1 MDSSIPLSPTL
12 LSASLFAGLSP
23 DDVAAFLK
31 EAPCRLSDFPRGA
44 ILLSQGD
51 SVTAAGVLLSGKI
64 KAYRLNRQGE
74 ENLQSVLGPGSM
86 FGDMLM
92 ATDRGKSPVTVEATE
107 SARVLF
113 VPFDSIMAAPGHFGD
128 RMRVNLLHE
137 LSARYW
143 ALNRKVRYL
152 SERSLRGRIAL
163 FLLDAATDQGGLTF
177 TVPMTREAMASLLGV
192 NRSAL
197 SRELSRMEKDGLLAV
212 YRGSFR
218 LLSRE
223 ELEKCLD

>member
-1 MDSSIPLSPTL
+1 MENAYLSPAL
-12 LSASLFAGLSP
+12 LSAPLFEGLEATDIAG
-23 DDVAAFLK
+23 FLK
-31 EAPCRLSDFPRGA
+31 QARCRMESFPRGA

-51 SVTAAGVLLSGKI
+51 RVTAAGLLLSGKI
-64 KAYRLNRQGE
+64 KAYRLDRQGE
-74 ENLQSVLGPGSM
+74 EHLQSVMGPGGM

-92 ATDRGKSPVTVEATE
+92 ATDNGQSPVTVECTE
-107 SARVLF
+107 DARVLF
-113 VPFDSIMAAPGHFGD
+113 VPFESIMSAPGEFGD
-128 RMRVNLLHE
+128 QLRINLLHE

-143 ALNRKVRYL
+143 ALTRKVRYL

-163 FLLDAATDQGGLTF
+163 FLLDAAHDQGGATF
-177 TVPMTREAMASLLGV
+177 TLSMTREAMASLLGV

-218 LLSRE
+218 LLDRKKLE
-223 ELEKCLD
+223 ECLG

>member
-1 MDSSIPLSPTL
+1 MDTIDLSPAL
-12 LSASLFAGLSP
+12 LSASLFEGLEKKAVAG
-23 DDVAAFLK
+23 FLK
-31 EAPCRLSDFPRGA
+31 EARCRLGSFPRGT

-51 SVTAAGVLLSGKI
+51 SVAAAGVRLSGKI

-74 ENLQSVLGPGSM
+74 ENLQSVLSPGSM

-92 ATDRGKSPVTVEATE
+92 ATDNGKSPVTVEVTE
-107 SARVLF
+107 DARVLF
-113 VPFDSIMAAPGHFGD
+113 VPFDSIMAAGGEFGN
-128 RMRVNLLHE
+128 RLRVNLLHE

-143 ALNRKVRYL
+143 ALSRKVRYL

-163 FLLDAATDQGGLTF
+163 FLLDAARDQGGLTF
-177 TVPMTREAMASLLGV
+177 TLPMTREAMASLLGV

-197 SRELSRMEKDGLLAV
+197 SRELSRMEKDGLVAV

-223 ELEKCLD
+223 ELESCIG

>member
-1 MDSSIPLSPTL
+1 MDTIDLSLAL
-12 LSASLFAGLSP
+12 LSASLFEGLEKKAVAG
-23 DDVAAFLK
+23 FLK
-31 EAPCRLSDFPRGA
+31 EARCRLGSFPRGT

-51 SVTAAGVLLSGKI
+51 SVAAAGVLLSGKI

-92 ATDRGKSPVTVEATE
+92 ATDNGKSPVTVEVTE
-107 SARVLF
+107 DARVLF
-113 VPFDSIMAAPGHFGD
+113 VPFDSIMAAGGEFGN
-128 RMRVNLLHE
+128 RLRVNLLHE

-143 ALNRKVRYL
+143 ALSRKVRYL

-163 FLLDAATDQGGLTF
+163 FLLDAARDQGGLTF
-177 TVPMTREAMASLLGV
+177 TLPMTREAMASLLGV

-197 SRELSRMEKDGLLAV
+197 SRELSRMEKDGLVAV

-218 LLSRE
+218 LLDRE
-223 ELEKCLD
+223 GLESCIG

>member
-1 MDSSIPLSPTL
+1 MDTIDLSPAL
-12 LSASLFAGLSP
+12 LSASLFEGLEKKAVAG
-23 DDVAAFLK
+23 FLK
-31 EAPCRLSDFPRGA
+31 EARCRLGSFPRGT

-51 SVTAAGVLLSGKI
+51 SVAAAGVLLSGKI

-92 ATDRGKSPVTVEATE
+92 ATDNGKSPVTVEVTKD
-107 SARVLF
+107 ARVLF
-113 VPFDSIMAAPGHFGD
+113 VPFDSIMAAGGEFGN
-128 RMRVNLLHE
+128 RLRVNLLHE

-143 ALNRKVRYL
+143 ALSRKVRYL

-163 FLLDAATDQGGLTF
+163 FLLDAARDQGGLTF
-177 TVPMTREAMASLLGV
+177 TLPMTREAMASLLGV

-197 SRELSRMEKDGLLAV
+197 SRELSRMEKDGLVAV

-223 ELEKCLD
+223 ELESCIG

>member
-1 MDSSIPLSPTL
+1 MDISSLSPAL
-12 LSASLFAGLSP
+12 LSASLFTGL
-23 DDVAAFLK
+23 DAKEVDAFLQ
-31 EAPCRLSDFPRGA
+31 AARCRFDSFPRGA

-51 SVTAAGVLLSGKI
+51 RVTAAGVLLAGKI

-74 ENLQSVLGPGSM
+74 ENLQSVLSPGSM
-86 FGDMLM
+86 FGDILM
-92 ATDRGKSPVTVEATE
+92 ATDNGKSPVTVEALE
-107 SARVLF
+107 DARVLF
-113 VPFDSIMAAPGHFGD
+113 VPFKSIMAAPGDFGD
-128 RMRVNLLHE
+128 RLRVNLLHD

-163 FLLDAATDQGGLTF
+163 FLLDAAGDQGGLTF
-177 TVPMTREAMASLLGV
+177 TLNMTREAMASLLGV

-223 ELEKCLD
+223 GLEDCLD

>member
-1 MDSSIPLSPTL
+1 MDTISLSPTL
-12 LSASLFAGLSP
+12 LSASLFHGLEP
-23 DDVAAFLK
+23 ADVAAFLK
-31 EAPCRLSDFPRGA
+31 TARCRMNSFPRGA

-51 SVTAAGVLLSGKI
+51 SVAAAGVLLSGRI
-64 KAYRLNRQGE
+64 KAYRLDRQGE
-74 ENLQSVLGPGSM
+74 EHLQSVLGPGGM

-92 ATDRGKSPVTVEATE
+92 ATDNGRSPVTVEATE
-107 SARVLF
+107 DARVLF
-113 VPFDSIMAAPGHFGD
+113 VPFESIMSAPGEFGD
-128 RMRVNLLHE
+128 QLRINLLHE

-163 FLLDAATDQGGLTF
+163 FLLDAAKDQGGLTF
-177 TVPMTREAMASLLGV
+177 TLPMTREAMASLLGV

-218 LLSRE
+218 LLDRAG
-223 ELEKCLD
+223 LEGCAG

>member
-1 MDSSIPLSPTL
+1 MDTVSLSPAL
-12 LSASLFAGLSP
+12 LGAPLFAGLTG
-23 DDVAAFLK
+23 DAVAAFLRA
-31 EAPCRLSDFPRGA
+31 APCRLDSFPRGA

-51 SVTAAGVLLSGKI
+51 SVSAAGLLLSGKI

-74 ENLQSVLGPGSM
+74 ENLQSVIGPGGM

-92 ATDRGKSPVTVEATE
+92 ATDNSKSPVTVEAMEDTQ
-107 SARVLF
+107 VLF
-113 VPFDSIMAAPGHFGD
+113 LPLDSILEAEGDFGN
-128 RMRVNLLHE
+128 RLRVNLLHE

-163 FLLDAATDQGGLTF
+163 FLLDAAHDQGSLTF
-177 TVPMTREAMASLLGV
+177 TLPMTREAMASLLGA

-218 LLSRE
+218 LLDRAG
-223 ELEKCLD
+223 LENCLD

>member
-1 MDSSIPLSPTL
+1 MDTIDLSPAL
-12 LSASLFAGLSP
+12 LSASLFEGLEKKAVAG
-23 DDVAAFLK
+23 FLK
-31 EAPCRLSDFPRGA
+31 EARCRLGSFPRGT

-51 SVTAAGVLLSGKI
+51 SVAAAGVLLSGKI

-92 ATDRGKSPVTVEATE
+92 ATDNGKSPVTVEVTE
-107 SARVLF
+107 DARVLF
-113 VPFDSIMAAPGHFGD
+113 VP
-128 RMRVNLLHE
+128 VNLLHE

-143 ALNRKVRYL
+143 ALSRKVRYL

-163 FLLDAATDQGGLTF
+163 FLLDAARDQGGLTF
-177 TVPMTREAMASLLGV
+177 TLPMTREAMASLLGV

-197 SRELSRMEKDGLLAV
+197 SRELSRMEKDGLVAV

-223 ELEKCLD
+223 ELESCIG

>member
-1 MDSSIPLSPTL
+1 MDDLSLSPAL
-12 LSASLFAGLSP
+12 LKASLFEGLEP
-23 DDVAAFLK
+23 ADVAGFLK
-31 EAPCRLSDFPRGA
+31 TARCRLETFPRGS
-44 ILLSQGD
+44 IVLSQGD
-51 SVTAAGVLLSGKI
+51 RVTAAGLLLSGKI

-92 ATDRGKSPVTVEATE
+92 ATDNGRSPVTVECTE
-107 SARVLF
+107 EARVLF
-113 VPFDSIMAAPGHFGD
+113 VPFESIMTAPGDFGN
-128 RMRVNLLHE
+128 RLRVNLLHE

-152 SERSLRGRIAL
+152 SERSLRGRIAQF
-163 FLLDAATDQGGLTF
+163 FLDGARDQGSLTF
-177 TVPMTREAMASLLGV
+177 TMPMTREAMASLLGV

-218 LLSRE
+218 ILDRMG
-223 ELEKCLD
+223 LEGCIG

>member
-1 MDSSIPLSPTL
+1 MENAYLSPAL
-12 LSASLFAGLSP
+12 LSASLFEGLEPAEVAG
-23 DDVAAFLK
+23 FLK
-31 EAPCRLSDFPRGA
+31 AARCRQDSFPRGA

-51 SVTAAGVLLSGKI
+51 SVTAAGLLLSGKI

-74 ENLQSVLGPGSM
+74 ENLQSVLGPGGM

-92 ATDRGKSPVTVEATE
+92 ATDNGKSPVTVEAVE
-107 SARVLF
+107 DAQVLF
-113 VPFDSIMAAPGHFGD
+113 VPFESIMAAPGDFGN
-128 RMRVNLLHE
+128 RLRVNLLHE

-163 FLLDAATDQGGLTF
+163 FLLDAAKDQGGLTF

-218 LLSRE
+218 LLDRAG
-223 ELEKCLD
+223 LEDCLG

>member
-1 MDSSIPLSPTL
+1 MDTIDLSPAL
-12 LSASLFAGLSP
+12 LSASLFEGLEKKAVAG
-23 DDVAAFLK
+23 FLK
-31 EAPCRLSDFPRGA
+31 EARCRLGSFPRGT

-51 SVTAAGVLLSGKI
+51 SVAAAGVLLSGKI

-92 ATDRGKSPVTVEATE
+92 ATDNGKSPVTVEVPE
-107 SARVLF
+107 DARVLF
-113 VPFDSIMAAPGHFGD
+113 VPFDSIMAAGGEFGN
-128 RMRVNLLHE
+128 RLRVNLLHE

-143 ALNRKVRYL
+143 ALSRKLRYL

-163 FLLDAATDQGGLTF
+163 FLLDAARDQGGLTF
-177 TVPMTREAMASLLGV
+177 TLPMTREAMASLLGV

-197 SRELSRMEKDGLLAV
+197 SRELSRMEKDGLVAV

-223 ELEKCLD
+223 ELESCIG

>member
-1 MDSSIPLSPTL
+1 MDTIDLSPAL
-12 LSASLFAGLSP
+12 LSASLFEGLEKKAVAG
-23 DDVAAFLK
+23 FLK
-31 EAPCRLSDFPRGA
+31 EARCRLGSFPRGT

-51 SVTAAGVLLSGKI
+51 SVAAAGVLLSGKI

-92 ATDRGKSPVTVEATE
+92 ATDNGKSPVTVEVTE
-107 SARVLF
+107 DARVLF
-113 VPFDSIMAAPGHFGD
+113 VPFDSIMAAGSEFGN
-128 RMRVNLLHE
+128 RLRVNLLHE

-143 ALNRKVRYL
+143 ALSRKVRYL

-163 FLLDAATDQGGLTF
+163 FLLDAARDQGGLTF
-177 TVPMTREAMASLLGV
+177 TLPMTREAMASLLGV

-197 SRELSRMEKDGLLAV
+197 SRELSRMEKDGLVAV

-223 ELEKCLD
+223 GLESCLS

>member
-1 MDSSIPLSPTL
+1 MDTIDLSPAL
-12 LSASLFAGLSP
+12 LSASLFEGLEKKAVAG
-23 DDVAAFLK
+23 FLK
-31 EAPCRLSDFPRGA
+31 EARCRLGSFPRGT

-51 SVTAAGVLLSGKI
+51 SVAAAGVLLSGKI

-92 ATDRGKSPVTVEATE
+92 ATDNGKSPVTVECTE
-107 SARVLF
+107 DARVLF
-113 VPFDSIMAAPGHFGD
+113 VPFGSIMAAPGDFGD
-128 RMRVNLLHE
+128 RLRVNLLHE

-163 FLLDAATDQGGLTF
+163 FLLDAAHDQGGPTF
-177 TVPMTREAMASLLGV
+177 TLPMTREAMASLLGV

-223 ELEKCLD
+223 GLEDCLD

>member
-1 MDSSIPLSPTL
+1 MDTIDLSPAL
-12 LSASLFAGLSP
+12 LSASLFEGLEKKAVAG
-23 DDVAAFLK
+23 FLK
-31 EAPCRLSDFPRGA
+31 EARCRLGSFPRGT

-51 SVTAAGVLLSGKI
+51 SVAAAGVLLSGKI

-92 ATDRGKSPVTVEATE
+92 ATDNGKSPVTVEVTE
-107 SARVLF
+107 DARVLF
-113 VPFDSIMAAPGHFGD
+113 VPFDSIMAAGGEFGN
-128 RMRVNLLHE
+128 RLRVNLLHE

-143 ALNRKVRYL
+143 ALSRKVRYL

-163 FLLDAATDQGGLTF
+163 FLLDAARDQGGLTF
-177 TVPMTREAMASLLGV
+177 TLPMTREAMASLLGV

-223 ELEKCLD
+223 ELESCIG

>member
-1 MDSSIPLSPTL
+1 MDTIDLSPAL
-12 LSASLFAGLSP
+12 LSASLFEGLEKKAVAG
-23 DDVAAFLK
+23 FLK
-31 EAPCRLSDFPRGA
+31 EARCRLGSFPRGT

-51 SVTAAGVLLSGKI
+51 SVAAAGVLLSGKI

-92 ATDRGKSPVTVEATE
+92 ATDNGKSPVTVEVTE
-107 SARVLF
+107 DARVLF
-113 VPFDSIMAAPGHFGD
+113 VPFDSIMAAGGEFGN
-128 RMRVNLLHE
+128 RLRVNLLHE

-143 ALNRKVRYL
+143 ALSRKLRYL

-163 FLLDAATDQGGLTF
+163 FLLDAARDQGGLTF
-177 TVPMTREAMASLLGV
+177 TLPMTREAMASLLGV

-223 ELEKCLD
+223 GLEDCLD

>member
-1 MDSSIPLSPTL
+1 MDTIDLSPAL
-12 LSASLFAGLSP
+12 LSASLFEGLEKKAVAG
-23 DDVAAFLK
+23 FLK
-31 EAPCRLSDFPRGA
+31 EARCRLGSFPRGT

-51 SVTAAGVLLSGKI
+51 SVAAAGVLLSGKI

-92 ATDRGKSPVTVEATE
+92 ATDNGKSPVTVEVTE
-107 SARVLF
+107 DARVLF
-113 VPFDSIMAAPGHFGD
+113 VPFDSIMAAGGEFGN
-128 RMRVNLLHE
+128 RLRVNLLHE

-143 ALNRKVRYL
+143 ALSRKVRYL

-163 FLLDAATDQGGLTF
+163 FLLDAARDQGGLTF
-177 TVPMTREAMASLLGV
+177 TLPMTREAMASLLGV

-197 SRELSRMEKDGLLAV
+197 SRELSRMEKDGLVAV

-223 ELEKCLD
+223 GLESCIG

>member
-1 MDSSIPLSPTL
+1 MDTIDLSPAL
-12 LSASLFAGLSP
+12 LSASLFEGLEKKAVAG
-23 DDVAAFLK
+23 FLK
-31 EAPCRLSDFPRGA
+31 EARCRLGSFPRGT

-51 SVTAAGVLLSGKI
+51 SVAAAGVLLSGKI

-74 ENLQSVLGPGSM
+74 ENLQSVLDPGSM

-92 ATDRGKSPVTVEATE
+92 ATDNGKSPVTVEVTE
-107 SARVLF
+107 DARVLF
-113 VPFDSIMAAPGHFGD
+113 VPFDSIMAAGGEFGN
-128 RMRVNLLHE
+128 RLRVNLLHE

-143 ALNRKVRYL
+143 ALSRKVRYL

-163 FLLDAATDQGGLTF
+163 FLLDAARDQGGLTF
-177 TVPMTREAMASLLGV
+177 TLPMTREAMASLLGV

-197 SRELSRMEKDGLLAV
+197 SRELSRMEKDGLVAV

-223 ELEKCLD
+223 ELESCIG

>member
-1 MDSSIPLSPTL
+1 MDTIDLSPAL
-12 LSASLFAGLSP
+12 LSASLFEGLEKKAVAG
-23 DDVAAFLK
+23 FLK
-31 EAPCRLSDFPRGA
+31 EARCRLGSFPRGT

-51 SVTAAGVLLSGKI
+51 SVAAAGVLLSGKI

-92 ATDRGKSPVTVEATE
+92 ATDNGKSPVTVEVTE
-107 SARVLF
+107 DARVLF
-113 VPFDSIMAAPGHFGD
+113 VPFDSIMAAGSEFGN
-128 RMRVNLLHE
+128 RLRVNLLHE

-143 ALNRKVRYL
+143 ALSRKVRYL

-163 FLLDAATDQGGLTF
+163 FLLDAARDQGGLTF
-177 TVPMTREAMASLLGV
+177 TLPMTREAMASLLGV

-197 SRELSRMEKDGLLAV
+197 SRELSRMEKDGLVAV

-223 ELEKCLD
+223 ELESCIG

>member
-1 MDSSIPLSPTL
+1 MDTIDLSPAL
-12 LSASLFAGLSP
+12 LSASLFEGLEKKAVAG
-23 DDVAAFLK
+23 FLK
-31 EAPCRLSDFPRGA
+31 EARCRLGSFPRGT

-51 SVTAAGVLLSGKI
+51 SVAAAGVLLSGKI

-92 ATDRGKSPVTVEATE
+92 ATDNGKSPVTVEVTE
-107 SARVLF
+107 DARVLF
-113 VPFDSIMAAPGHFGD
+113 VPFDSIMAAGGEFGN
-128 RMRVNLLHE
+128 RLRVNLLHE

-143 ALNRKVRYL
+143 ALSRKVRYL

-163 FLLDAATDQGGLTF
+163 FLLDAARDQGGLTF
-177 TVPMTREAMASLLGV
+177 TLTMTREAMASLLGV

-197 SRELSRMEKDGLLAV
+197 SRELSRMEKDGLVAV

-223 ELEKCLD
+223 ELESCIG

>member
-1 MDSSIPLSPTL
+1 MDDIDLSPAL
-12 LSASLFAGLSP
+12 LSASLFEGLEPKAVAG
-23 DDVAAFLK
+23 FLK
-31 EAPCRLSDFPRGA
+31 AARCRLGSFPRGT

-51 SVTAAGVLLSGKI
+51 SVAAAGVLLSGKI

-92 ATDRGKSPVTVEATE
+92 ATDNGKSPVTVEVTE
-107 SARVLF
+107 DARVLF
-113 VPFDSIMAAPGHFGD
+113 VPFDSIMTAGGEFGN
-128 RMRVNLLHE
+128 RLRVNLLHE

-143 ALNRKVRYL
+143 ALSRKLRYL

-163 FLLDAATDQGGLTF
+163 FLLDAARDQGGLTF
-177 TVPMTREAMASLLGV
+177 TLPMTREAMASLLGV

-197 SRELSRMEKDGLLAV
+197 SRELSRMEKDGLVAV

-218 LLSRE
+218 LLDRE
-223 ELEKCLD
+223 ELESCIG

>member
-1 MDSSIPLSPTL
+1 MESAYLSPAL
-12 LSASLFAGLSP
+12 LKASLFEGLEPQAVAG
-23 DDVAAFLK
+23 FLK
-31 EAPCRLSDFPRGA
+31 EARCRLGSFPRGA

-74 ENLQSVLGPGSM
+74 ENLQSVMGPGGM

-92 ATDRGKSPVTVEATE
+92 ATDNGKSPVTVEAME
-107 SARVLF
+107 DARVLF
-113 VPFDSIMAAPGHFGD
+113 VPFGSIMAAGGEFGNQL
-128 RMRVNLLHE
+128 RVNLLHE

-163 FLLDAATDQGGLTF
+163 FLLDAAHDQGGPTF
-177 TVPMTREAMASLLGV
+177 TLPMTREAMASLLGV

-218 LLSRE
+218 LLDRE
-223 ELEKCLD
+223 GLKGCVG

>member
-1 MDSSIPLSPTL
+1 MDKLPLSPAL
-12 LSASLFAGLSP
+12 LSASLFEGLEPAEVAG
-23 DDVAAFLK
+23 FLK
-31 EAPCRLSDFPRGA
+31 TARCRMDSFPRGT
-44 ILLSQGD
+44 ILFSQGD
-51 SVTAAGVLLSGKI
+51 SVTAAGLLLSGKI

-92 ATDRGKSPVTVEATE
+92 ATDNGKSPVTVEAVE
-107 SARVLF
+107 DARVLF
-113 VPFDSIMAAPGHFGD
+113 VPFESIMSAAGEFGN
-128 RMRVNLLHE
+128 RLRINLLHE

-143 ALNRKVRYL
+143 ALSRKVRYL

-163 FLLDAATDQGGLTF
+163 FVLDAAKDQGGPTF
-177 TVPMTREAMASLLGV
+177 TLPMTREAMASLLGV

-218 LLSRE
+218 LLDRAG
-223 ELEKCLD
+223 LESCIG

>member
-1 MDSSIPLSPTL
+1 MENTSLSPAL
-12 LSASLFAGLSP
+12 LSASLFEGLEP
-23 DDVAAFLK
+23 AKVAEFLK
-31 EAPCRLSDFPRGA
+31 AARCRMESFPRGT
-44 ILLSQGD
+44 ILLGQGD
-51 SVTAAGVLLSGKI
+51 RVTAAGVLLAGKI

-74 ENLQSVLGPGSM
+74 ENLQSVMGPGGM

-92 ATDRGKSPVTVEATE
+92 ATDNGQSPVTVEATE
-107 SARVLF
+107 DARVLF
-113 VPFDSIMAAPGHFGD
+113 VPFESIMAAPGEFGNQL
-128 RMRVNLLHE
+128 RVNLLHE

-163 FLLDAATDQGGLTF
+163 FLLDAARDQGGPTF
-177 TVPMTREAMASLLGV
+177 TLPMTREAMASLLGV

-197 SRELSRMEKDGLLAV
+197 SRELSRMEKDGLVAV

-218 LLSRE
+218 LLDRE
-223 ELEKCLD
+223 GLEDCIG

>member
-1 MDSSIPLSPTL
+1 MENAYLSPAL
-12 LSASLFAGLSP
+12 LSASLFEGFEPAEVAG
-23 DDVAAFLK
+23 FLK
-31 EAPCRLSDFPRGA
+31 AARCRQDSFPRGA

-51 SVTAAGVLLSGKI
+51 SVTAAGLLLSGKI

-74 ENLQSVLGPGSM
+74 ENLQSVLGPGGM

-92 ATDRGKSPVTVEATE
+92 ATDNGKSPVTVEAVE
-107 SARVLF
+107 DAQVLF
-113 VPFDSIMAAPGHFGD
+113 VPFESIMAAPGDFGN
-128 RMRVNLLHE
+128 RLRVNLLHE

-163 FLLDAATDQGGLTF
+163 FLLDAAKDQGGLTF

-218 LLSRE
+218 LLDRAG
-223 ELEKCLD
+223 LEDCLG

>member
-1 MDSSIPLSPTL
+1 MDTIDLSPAL
-12 LSASLFAGLSP
+12 LSASLFEGLEKKAVAG
-23 DDVAAFLK
+23 FLK
-31 EAPCRLSDFPRGA
+31 EARCRLGSFPRGT

-51 SVTAAGVLLSGKI
+51 SVAAAGVLLSGKI

-92 ATDRGKSPVTVEATE
+92 ATDNGKSPVTVEVTE
-107 SARVLF
+107 DARVLF
-113 VPFDSIMAAPGHFGD
+113 VPFDSIMAAGGEFGN
-128 RMRVNLLHE
+128 RLRVNLLHE

-143 ALNRKVRYL
+143 ALSRKVRYL

-163 FLLDAATDQGGLTF
+163 FLLDAARDQGGLTF
-177 TVPMTREAMASLLGV
+177 TLPMTREAMASLLGV

-218 LLSRE
+218 LLDRE
-223 ELEKCLD
+223 GLEGCLG

>member
-1 MDSSIPLSPTL
+1 MDTTDLSPAL
-12 LSASLFAGLSP
+12 LSASLFEGLEKKAVAG
-23 DDVAAFLK
+23 FLK
-31 EAPCRLSDFPRGA
+31 EARCRLGSFPRGT

-51 SVTAAGVLLSGKI
+51 SVAAAGVLLSGKI

-92 ATDRGKSPVTVEATE
+92 ATDNGKSPVTVEVTE
-107 SARVLF
+107 DARVLF
-113 VPFDSIMAAPGHFGD
+113 VPFDSIMAAGGEFGN
-128 RMRVNLLHE
+128 RLRVNLLHE

-143 ALNRKVRYL
+143 ALSRKLRYL

-163 FLLDAATDQGGLTF
+163 FLLDAARDQGGLTF
-177 TVPMTREAMASLLGV
+177 TLPMTREAMASLLGV

-197 SRELSRMEKDGLLAV
+197 SRELSRMEKDGLVAV

-218 LLSRE
+218 LLDRE
-223 ELEKCLD
+223 ELESCIG

>member
-1 MDSSIPLSPTL
+1 MDTIDLSPAL
-12 LSASLFAGLSP
+12 LSASLFEGLEKKAVAG
-23 DDVAAFLK
+23 FLK
-31 EAPCRLSDFPRGA
+31 EARCRLGSFPRGT

-51 SVTAAGVLLSGKI
+51 SVAAAGVLLSGKI

-92 ATDRGKSPVTVEATE
+92 ATDNGKSPVTVEVTE
-107 SARVLF
+107 DARVLF
-113 VPFDSIMAAPGHFGD
+113 VPFDSIMAAESEFGN
-128 RMRVNLLHE
+128 RLRVNLLHE

-143 ALNRKVRYL
+143 ALSRKVRYL

-163 FLLDAATDQGGLTF
+163 FLLDAARDQGGLTF
-177 TVPMTREAMASLLGV
+177 TLPMTREAMASLLGV

-197 SRELSRMEKDGLLAV
+197 SRELSRMEKDGLVAV

-223 ELEKCLD
+223 GLESCIG

>member
-1 MDSSIPLSPTL
+1 MDSSIPLSPSL
-12 LSASLFAGLSP
+12 MSASLFAGMAP
-23 DDVAAFLK
+23 AEVAGFLK
-31 EAPCRLSDFPRGA
+31 SARCRLTDYPRGA

-51 SVTAAGVLLSGKI
+51 SVTAAGVLLSGRI

-74 ENLQSVLGPGSM
+74 ENLQSVLYPGSM

-92 ATDRGKSPVTVEATE
+92 ATDNGISPVTVEATE

-113 VPFDSIMAAPGHFGD
+113 VPFDSIMTAQGDLGD
-128 RMRVNLLHE
+128 RLRVNLLHE

-163 FLLDAATDQGGLTF
+163 FLLDAAKDQGGLTF
-177 TVPMTREAMASLLGV
+177 TLPMTREAMASLLGV

-218 LLSRE
+218 LMDRE
-223 ELEKCLD
+223 GLESCIG

>member
-1 MDSSIPLSPTL
+1 MDTITLSPAL
-12 LSASLFAGLSP
+12 LSASLFAGLDP
-23 DDVAAFLK
+23 AEVAGFLK
-31 EAPCRLSDFPRGA
+31 SARCRLDSFPRGA
-44 ILLSQGD
+44 MLLSQGD
-51 SVTAAGVLLSGKI
+51 RVTAAGVLLSGKI

-74 ENLQSVLGPGSM
+74 ENLQSVLSPGSM

-92 ATDRGKSPVTVEATE
+92 ATDNGKSPVTVEALE
-107 SARVLF
+107 DARVLF
-113 VPFDSIMAAPGHFGD
+113 VPFESIMEAAGDFGN
-128 RMRVNLLHE
+128 RLRINLLHE

-152 SERSLRGRIAL
+152 SERS
-163 FLLDAATDQGGLTF
+163 F
-177 TVPMTREAMASLLGV
+177 TLPMTREAMASLLGV

-218 LLSRE
+218 LMDRE
-223 ELEKCLD
+223 GLEGCLG

>member
-1 MDSSIPLSPTL
+1 MDTIDLSPAL
-12 LSASLFAGLSP
+12 LSASLFEGLEKKAVAG
-23 DDVAAFLK
+23 FLK
-31 EAPCRLSDFPRGA
+31 EARCRLGSFPRGT

-51 SVTAAGVLLSGKI
+51 SVAAAGVLLSGKI

-74 ENLQSVLGPGSM
+74 ENLQSVLDPGSM

-92 ATDRGKSPVTVEATE
+92 ATDNSKSPVTVEVTE
-107 SARVLF
+107 DARVLF
-113 VPFDSIMAAPGHFGD
+113 VPFDSIMTAGGEFGN
-128 RMRVNLLHE
+128 RLRVNLLHE

-143 ALNRKVRYL
+143 ALSRKVRYL

-163 FLLDAATDQGGLTF
+163 FLLDAARDQGGLTF
-177 TVPMTREAMASLLGV
+177 TLPMTREAMASLLGV

-218 LLSRE
+218 LLDRE
-223 ELEKCLD
+223 GLEGCLG

>member
-1 MDSSIPLSPTL
+1 MENANLSPTL
-12 LSASLFAGLSP
+12 LSASLFTGL
-23 DDVAAFLK
+23 DAAEVAAFLK
-31 EAPCRLSDFPRGA
+31 AARCQMQSFPRGA
-44 ILLSQGD
+44 IVLSQGD
-51 SVTAAGVLLSGKI
+51 RVTAAGVLLTGRI

-74 ENLQSVLGPGSM
+74 ENLQSVMGPGSM

-92 ATDRGKSPVTVEATE
+92 ATDKGQSPVTVECTE
-107 SARVLF
+107 DARVLF
-113 VPFDSIMAAPGHFGD
+113 VPFESIMSAPGEFGD
-128 RMRVNLLHE
+128 QLRINLLHE

-163 FLLDAATDQGGLTF
+163 FLLDTAKDQGGATF
-177 TVPMTREAMASLLGV
+177 TLSMTREGMASLLGV

-218 LLSRE
+218 LLDRE
-223 ELEKCLD
+223 GLESCIG

>member
-1 MDSSIPLSPTL
+1 MDIISLSPAL
-12 LSASLFAGLSP
+12 LSAPLFAGLEP
-23 DDVAAFLK
+23 EAVAGFLK
-31 EAPCRLSDFPRGA
+31 TARCRLDSFPRGA

-51 SVTAAGVLLSGKI
+51 SVTAAGLLLSGKI

-74 ENLQSVLGPGSM
+74 ENLQSVLGPGST
-86 FGDMLM
+86 FGDILM
-92 ATDRGKSPVTVEATE
+92 ATDNGKSPVTVECTE
-107 SARVLF
+107 DARVLF
-113 VPFDSIMAAPGHFGD
+113 VPFDSIMAASGDFGNQL
-128 RMRVNLLHE
+128 RINLLHE

-143 ALNRKVRYL
+143 ALSRKVRYL

-163 FLLDAATDQGGLTF
+163 FLLDAAKDQGGLTF
-177 TVPMTREAMASLLGV
+177 TLNMTREAMASLLGV

-218 LLSRE
+218 LLDRAG
-223 ELEKCLD
+223 LDGCLS

>member
-1 MDSSIPLSPTL
+1 MDTIDLSPAL
-12 LSASLFAGLSP
+12 LSASLFEGLEKKAVAG
-23 DDVAAFLK
+23 FLK
-31 EAPCRLSDFPRGA
+31 EARCRLGSFPRGT

-51 SVTAAGVLLSGKI
+51 SVAAAGVLLSGKI

-92 ATDRGKSPVTVEATE
+92 ATDNGKSPVTVEVTE
-107 SARVLF
+107 DARVLF
-113 VPFDSIMAAPGHFGD
+113 VPFDSIMAAGGEFGN
-128 RMRVNLLHE
+128 RLRVNLLHE

-143 ALNRKVRYL
+143 ALSRKVRYL

-163 FLLDAATDQGGLTF
+163 FLLDAARDQGGPTF
-177 TVPMTREAMASLLGV
+177 TLPMTREAMASLLGV

-218 LLSRE
+218 LLDRE
-223 ELEKCLD
+223 GLEGCLG

>member
-1 MDSSIPLSPTL
+1 M
-12 LSASLFAGLSP
+12 
-23 DDVAAFLK
+23 
-31 EAPCRLSDFPRGA
+31 
-44 ILLSQGD
+44 
-51 SVTAAGVLLSGKI
+51 
-64 KAYRLNRQGE
+64 
-74 ENLQSVLGPGSM
+74 
-86 FGDMLM
+86 
-92 ATDRGKSPVTVEATE
+92 EATE

-113 VPFDSIMAAPGHFGD
+113 VPFDSIMTAQGDLGD
-128 RMRVNLLHE
+128 RLRVNLLHE

-163 FLLDAATDQGGLTF
+163 FLLDAAKDQGGLTF
-177 TVPMTREAMASLLGV
+177 TLPMTREAMASLLGV

-218 LLSRE
+218 LMDRE
-223 ELEKCLD
+223 GLESCIG

>member
-1 MDSSIPLSPTL
+1 MDTIDLSPAL
-12 LSASLFAGLSP
+12 LSASLFEGLEKKAVAG
-23 DDVAAFLK
+23 FLK
-31 EAPCRLSDFPRGA
+31 EARCRLGSFPRGT

-51 SVTAAGVLLSGKI
+51 SVAAAGVLLSGKI

-92 ATDRGKSPVTVEATE
+92 ATDNGKSPVTVEVTE
-107 SARVLF
+107 DARVLF
-113 VPFDSIMAAPGHFGD
+113 VPFDSIMAAGGEFGN
-128 RMRVNLLHE
+128 RLRVNLLHE

-143 ALNRKVRYL
+143 ALSRKLRYL

-163 FLLDAATDQGGLTF
+163 FLLDAARDQGGLTF
-177 TVPMTREAMASLLGV
+177 TLPMTREAMASLLGV

-197 SRELSRMEKDGLLAV
+197 SRELSRMEKDGLVAV

-223 ELEKCLD
+223 GLESCIG

>member
-1 MDSSIPLSPTL
+1 MDTIPLSPVL

-31 EAPCRLSDFPRGA
+31 EARCRLQSFPRGA

-64 KAYRLNRQGE
+64 KAYRLDRQGE
-74 ENLQSVLGPGSM
+74 EHLQSVMGPGGM
-86 FGDMLM
+86 FGDILM
-92 ATDRGKSPVTVEATE
+92 ATNNGRSPVTVETTE
-107 SARVLF
+107 DARVLF
-113 VPFDSIMAAPGHFGD
+113 VPFDSIMAAPGELGN
-128 RMRVNLLHE
+128 RLRVNLLHE

-143 ALNRKVRYL
+143 ALTRKVRYL

-163 FLLDAATDQGGLTF
+163 FLLDAAHDQGGATF
-177 TVPMTREAMASLLGV
+177 TLPMTREAMASLLGV

-223 ELEKCLD
+223 GLEDCIG

>member
-1 MDSSIPLSPTL
+1 MDTIDLSPAL
-12 LSASLFAGLSP
+12 LSASLFEGLEKKAVAG
-23 DDVAAFLK
+23 FLK
-31 EAPCRLSDFPRGA
+31 EARCRLGSFPRGT

-51 SVTAAGVLLSGKI
+51 SVAAVGVLLSGKI

-92 ATDRGKSPVTVEATE
+92 ATDNGKSPVTVEVTE
-107 SARVLF
+107 DARVLF
-113 VPFDSIMAAPGHFGD
+113 VPFDSIMAAGGEFGN
-128 RMRVNLLHE
+128 RLRVNLLHE

-143 ALNRKVRYL
+143 ALSRKVRYL

-163 FLLDAATDQGGLTF
+163 FLLDAARDQGGLTF
-177 TVPMTREAMASLLGV
+177 TLPMTREAMASLLGV

-197 SRELSRMEKDGLLAV
+197 SRELSRMEKDGLVAV

-223 ELEKCLD
+223 GLESCIG